1 MSAQNTNGS
10 TSEHAGSQTLAI
22 VVSWALVLI
31 PLLYGLDQTLTK
43 AAKLFTG

>member
-1 MSAQNTNGS
+1 MSAQNTTEQHS
-10 TSEHAGSQTLAI
+10 GSQALAI

>member
-1 MSAQNTNGS
+1 MSAQNAGS
-10 TSEHAGSQTLAI
+10 TPEHTSGSQTLAI